1 MKKKLLILPIVL
13 VLGLSACSPKLI
25 PTERKVQ
32 AYYFDF
38 SDYYKEGFFI
48 SPDPYQKDFESCGTL
63 LIKVIP
69 AKTLKK
75 ASREFDA
82 INGLYSEPEE
92 LVVEEISA
100 EELLNIA
107 VKEAKSKGADAI
119 VNFKC
124 TEVYHNYY
132 NPETKFSSSKITHYE
147 VSGFA
152 IKRKN

>member
-1 MKKKLLILPIVL
+1 MKKSILILPIVL
-13 VLGLSACSPKLI
+13 VLGLSACSPRLI

-38 SDYYKEGFFI
+38 SDYYKEGFLI
-48 SPDPYQKDFESCGTL
+48 SPDPYTKDFESCGTL

-82 INGLYSEPEE
+82 INGLYATSEE
-92 LVVEEISA
+92 LIQEEISGN
-100 EELLNIA
+100 ELLNYA
-107 VKEAKSKGADAI
+107 VREAKSKGADAI

-124 TEVYHNYY
+124 IEIYSSYY
-132 NPETKFSSSKITHYE
+132 SELSKSNISYLTHYE